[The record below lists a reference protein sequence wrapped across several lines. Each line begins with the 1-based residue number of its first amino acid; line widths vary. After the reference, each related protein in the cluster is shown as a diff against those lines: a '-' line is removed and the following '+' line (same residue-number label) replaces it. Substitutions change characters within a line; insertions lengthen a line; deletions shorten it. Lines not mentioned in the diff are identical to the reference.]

1 MIKHSTVSINGAD
14 IHVARA
20 GRGRPLLLLHGWPE
34 FWLTWEPVMTRLAD
48 RFDLIA
54 PDLRGFGSSDKP
66 TGPFGPNEQTEDL
79 VALVKVLGVAPV
91 GVVSHDIGASI
102 AQFFARKHP
111 ELIAGLFFFN
121 FMYPGIGKRFTA
133 PEHLQHVWHTW
144 FNQSNAAVEVLDA
157 SPESVRR
164 FVTYFLRIW
173 THRKEAIDD
182 ATIEAFVVNFQ
193 RPGNVAGGFAH
204 YRAVAAQ
211 RRAEAGESP
220 PPPQPIALPT
230 CVRWTECDPTL
241 PVAWADRLGE
251 FFPDLD
257 FAPFPDA
264 GHFPHHEQPDRAAE
278 EIAAFFVRL
287 DRRASGLEH

>member
-1 MIKHSTVSINGAD
+1 MIKHSTVSINGAE

-193 RPGNVAGGFAH
+193 RPGNIAGGFAH

-287 DRRASGLEH
+287 DREGQWA

>member
-287 DRRASGLEH
+287 DREGQWA

>member
-1 MIKHSTVSINGAD
+1 MIKHSTVSINGAE

-193 RPGNVAGGFAH
+193 RPGNIAGGFAH

-211 RRAEAGESP
+211 RRAEAAESP

-251 FFPDLD
+251 FFPDVD

-287 DRRASGLEH
+287 DREGQWA

>member
-1 MIKHSTVSINGAD
+1 
-14 IHVARA
+14 
-20 GRGRPLLLLHGWPE
+20 
-34 FWLTWEPVMTRLAD
+34 MTRLAD

-193 RPGNVAGGFAH
+193 RPGNIAGGFAH

-211 RRAEAGESP
+211 RRAEAAESP

-251 FFPDLD
+251 FFPDVD

-287 DRRASGLEH
+287 DREGQWA

>member
-1 MIKHSTVSINGAD
+1 MIKHSTVSINGAE

-251 FFPDLD
+251 FFPDVD

-287 DRRASGLEH
+287 DREGQWA